1 MRKISKIFGFN
12 SSQHSLRTEVFA
24 GISTFIVMAYI
35 LALAPKAFEGVGGT
49 ADPFPTAALFTAT
62 ALVSAVSTFL
72 MAVYAK
78 RPLAVAPGVGLLFFI
93 SGTVCMQMGYS
104 WHFALTAILLEGV
117 LFTVLAFSRLR
128 YLIME
133 SIPLSLRSATAVGVG
148 LFLASLGLKSA
159 GMTDSGAAIVSLASI
174 VTEPEKQLFAIC
186 VMLSGVLIVYRVKGA
201 IFLSIIASTILGI
214 PLGLTRFDEV
224 MTIPESPAPLF
235 MQMEWS
241 EDIFSI
247 DMFVCVVSIFFLD
260 VFDTIGT
267 VSGVLSNT
275 NLSRSNGRIS
285 RMSHI
290 FQVDAIS
297 SMLSGLMG
305 TTTCT
310 SYLESAAGVAEGG
323 RTGVPS
329 LVTAICFLFALFF
342 SPIFLA
348 IPPVVTGAILLVVS
362 FQMFAAIKHINFTN
376 PVEAIPSVLVIL
388 VMAIIGSISDGIV
401 VGVITY
407 AVLNFTAEM
416 KQERERRKRGH
427 FFTINKIGRA
437 HV

>member
-1 MRKISKIFGFN
+1 MRKIAKIFGFN

-214 PLGLTRFDEV
+214 PLGLTRFDAV

-267 VSGVLSNT
+267 VSGVLSTT

-323 RTGVPS
+323 RTGVTS
-329 LVTAICFLFALFF
+329 LVTTICFLFALFF

-407 AVLNFTAEM
+407 AVLNSTAEV

-427 FFTINKIGRA
+427 FFTINKDE
-437 HV
+437 

>member
-1 MRKISKIFGFN
+1 MRKIAKIFGFN

-267 VSGVLSNT
+267 VLGVLSNT
-275 NLSRSNGRIS
+275 NLSRTNGRIS

-297 SMLSGLMG
+297 STLSGLMG

-342 SPIFLA
+342 SPLFLA

-362 FQMFAAIKHINFTN
+362 FHMFAAIKHINLTN

-427 FFTINKIGRA
+427 FFTINKDE
-437 HV
+437 

>member
-1 MRKISKIFGFN
+1 MRKIAKIFGFN

-186 VMLSGVLIVYRVKGA
+186 VMLSGMLIVYRVKGA

-407 AVLNFTAEM
+407 AVLNSTAEV

-427 FFTINKIGRA
+427 FFTNNKDE
-437 HV
+437 

>member
-1 MRKISKIFGFN
+1 MRKIAKIFGFN

-275 NLSRSNGRIS
+275 NLSRTNGRIS

-323 RTGVPS
+323 RTGVTS

-407 AVLNFTAEM
+407 AVLNSTAEV

-427 FFTINKIGRA
+427 FFTNNKDE
-437 HV
+437 

>member
-1 MRKISKIFGFN
+1 MRKIAKIFGFN

-323 RTGVPS
+323 RTGVTS
-329 LVTAICFLFALFF
+329 LVTVICFLFALFF

-427 FFTINKIGRA
+427 FFTINEDE
-437 HV
+437 

>member
-1 MRKISKIFGFN
+1 
-12 SSQHSLRTEVFA
+12 
-24 GISTFIVMAYI
+24 MAYI

-275 NLSRSNGRIS
+275 SLSRSNGRIS

-323 RTGVPS
+323 RTGVTS
-329 LVTAICFLFALFF
+329 LVTVICFLFALFF
-342 SPIFLA
+342 SPLFLA

-362 FQMFAAIKHINFTN
+362 FHMFAAIKHINFTN

-407 AVLNFTAEM
+407 AVLNSTAEV

-427 FFTINKIGRA
+427 FFTNNKDE
-437 HV
+437 

>member
-1 MRKISKIFGFN
+1 MRKIAKIFGFN

-214 PLGLTRFDEV
+214 PLGLTRFDAV

-267 VSGVLSNT
+267 VSGVLSTT

-342 SPIFLA
+342 SPLFLA

-407 AVLNFTAEM
+407 AVLNSTAEV

-427 FFTINKIGRA
+427 FFTINKDE
-437 HV
+437 

>member
-1 MRKISKIFGFN
+1 
-12 SSQHSLRTEVFA
+12 
-24 GISTFIVMAYI
+24 MAYI

-267 VSGVLSNT
+267 VSGVLSTT

-323 RTGVPS
+323 RTGVTS
-329 LVTAICFLFALFF
+329 LVTVICFLLALFF

-362 FQMFAAIKHINFTN
+362 FHMFAAIKHINFTN

-401 VGVITY
+401 VGVMTY

-416 KQERERRKRGH
+416 KEERERRKRGN
-427 FFTINKIGRA
+427 FFTINKEE
-437 HV
+437 

>member
-1 MRKISKIFGFN
+1 MRKIAKIFGFN

-275 NLSRSNGRIS
+275 NLSRTNGRIS

-407 AVLNFTAEM
+407 AVLNSTAEV

-427 FFTINKIGRA
+427 FFTINKDE
-437 HV
+437 

>member
-1 MRKISKIFGFN
+1 MRKIAKIFGFN

-159 GMTDSGAAIVSLASI
+159 GMTESGAAIVSLASI

-267 VSGVLSNT
+267 VSGVLSTT
-275 NLSRSNGRIS
+275 NLSRTNGRIS

-342 SPIFLA
+342 SPLFLA

-407 AVLNFTAEM
+407 AVLNSTAEV

-427 FFTINKIGRA
+427 FFTINKDE
-437 HV
+437 

>member
-1 MRKISKIFGFN
+1 MRKIAKIFGFN

-214 PLGLTRFDEV
+214 PLGLTRFDAV

-275 NLSRSNGRIS
+275 SLSRSNGRIS

-362 FQMFAAIKHINFTN
+362 FHMFAAIKHINLTN

-427 FFTINKIGRA
+427 FFTINKDE
-437 HV
+437 

>member
-1 MRKISKIFGFN
+1 MRKIAKIFGFN

-117 LFTVLAFSRLR
+117 LFTVLAFSKLR

-275 NLSRSNGRIS
+275 NLSRTNGRIS

-297 SMLSGLMG
+297 STLSGLMG

-323 RTGVPS
+323 RTGVTS
-329 LVTAICFLFALFF
+329 LVTVICFLFALFF

-427 FFTINKIGRA
+427 FFTINKDE
-437 HV
+437 

>member
-1 MRKISKIFGFN
+1 MRKIAKIFGFN

-214 PLGLTRFDEV
+214 PLGLTRFDAV

-267 VSGVLSNT
+267 VSGVLSTT

-323 RTGVPS
+323 RTGVTS
-329 LVTAICFLFALFF
+329 LVTVICFLFALFF

-407 AVLNFTAEM
+407 AVLNSTAEV
-416 KQERERRKRGH
+416 KQERERRKRGR
-427 FFTINKIGRA
+427 FFTINKDE
-437 HV
+437 

>member
-1 MRKISKIFGFN
+1 MRKIAKIFGFN

-275 NLSRSNGRIS
+275 NLSRSDGRIS

-407 AVLNFTAEM
+407 AVLNSTAEV

-427 FFTINKIGRA
+427 FFTINKDE
-437 HV
+437 

>member
-1 MRKISKIFGFN
+1 MRKIAKIFGFN

-275 NLSRSNGRIS
+275 NLSRTNGRIS

-297 SMLSGLMG
+297 STLSGLMG

-407 AVLNFTAEM
+407 AVLNSTAEV

-427 FFTINKIGRA
+427 FFTINKDE
-437 HV
+437 

>member
-1 MRKISKIFGFN
+1 MRKIAKIFGFN

-148 LFLASLGLKSA
+148 FFLASLGLKSA

-247 DMFVCVVSIFFLD
+247 DMLVCVVSIFFLD

-267 VSGVLSNT
+267 VLGVLSNT
-275 NLSRSNGRIS
+275 NLSRTNGRIS

-297 SMLSGLMG
+297 STLSGLMG

-323 RTGVPS
+323 RTGVTS
-329 LVTAICFLFALFF
+329 LVTVICFLFALFF

-416 KQERERRKRGH
+416 KQERERRKRGY
-427 FFTINKIGRA
+427 FFTINKDE
-437 HV
+437 

>member
-1 MRKISKIFGFN
+1 MRKIAKIFGFN

-267 VSGVLSNT
+267 VSGVLSTT

-323 RTGVPS
+323 RTGVTS

-362 FQMFAAIKHINFTN
+362 FHMFAAIKHINFTN

-427 FFTINKIGRA
+427 FFTINKDE
-437 HV
+437 

>member
-1 MRKISKIFGFN
+1 MRKIAKIFGFN

-275 NLSRSNGRIS
+275 NLSRTNGRIS

-323 RTGVPS
+323 RTGVTS
-329 LVTAICFLFALFF
+329 LVTVICFLFALFF
-342 SPIFLA
+342 SPLFLA

-362 FQMFAAIKHINFTN
+362 FHMFAAIKHINFTN

-407 AVLNFTAEM
+407 AVLNSTAEV

-427 FFTINKIGRA
+427 FFTINKDE
-437 HV
+437 

>member
-1 MRKISKIFGFN
+1 MRKIAKIFGFN

-214 PLGLTRFDEV
+214 PLGLTRFDAV

-267 VSGVLSNT
+267 VSGVLSTT

-285 RMSHI
+285 RMSRI

-323 RTGVPS
+323 RTGVTS
-329 LVTAICFLFALFF
+329 LVTVICFLFALFF

-427 FFTINKIGRA
+427 FFTINKDE
-437 HV
+437 

>member
-1 MRKISKIFGFN
+1 MRKIAKIFGFN

-186 VMLSGVLIVYRVKGA
+186 VMLSGMLIVYRVKGA

-267 VSGVLSNT
+267 VSGVLSTT

-407 AVLNFTAEM
+407 AVLNSTAEV

-427 FFTINKIGRA
+427 FFTNNKDE
-437 HV
+437 

>member
-1 MRKISKIFGFN
+1 MRKIAKIFGFN

-407 AVLNFTAEM
+407 AVLNSTAEM

-427 FFTINKIGRA
+427 FFTINKDE
-437 HV
+437 

>member
-1 MRKISKIFGFN
+1 MRKIAKIFGFN

-148 LFLASLGLKSA
+148 FFLASLGLKSA

-267 VSGVLSNT
+267 VLGVLSNT
-275 NLSRSNGRIS
+275 NLSRTNGRIS

-297 SMLSGLMG
+297 STLSGLMG

-427 FFTINKIGRA
+427 FFTINKDE
-437 HV
+437 

>member
-1 MRKISKIFGFN
+1 MRKIAKIFGFN

-267 VSGVLSNT
+267 FSGVLSNT

-407 AVLNFTAEM
+407 AVLNSTAEV

-427 FFTINKIGRA
+427 FFTNNKDE
-437 HV
+437 

>member
-1 MRKISKIFGFN
+1 MRKIAKIFGFN
-12 SSQHSLRTEVFA
+12 SNQHSLRTEVFA

-214 PLGLTRFDEV
+214 PLGLTRFDAV

-267 VSGVLSNT
+267 VSGVLSTT

-323 RTGVPS
+323 RTGVTS

-407 AVLNFTAEM
+407 AVLNSTAEV

-427 FFTINKIGRA
+427 FFTINKDE
-437 HV
+437 

>member
-1 MRKISKIFGFN
+1 
-12 SSQHSLRTEVFA
+12 
-24 GISTFIVMAYI
+24 MAYI

-275 NLSRSNGRIS
+275 NLSRTNGRIS

-407 AVLNFTAEM
+407 AVLNSTAEV

-427 FFTINKIGRA
+427 FFTINKDE
-437 HV
+437 

>member
-1 MRKISKIFGFN
+1 MRKIAKIFGFN

-148 LFLASLGLKSA
+148 FFLASLGLKSA

-275 NLSRSNGRIS
+275 NLSRTNGRIS

-297 SMLSGLMG
+297 STLSGLMG

-323 RTGVPS
+323 RTGVTS

-407 AVLNFTAEM
+407 AVLNSTAEM

-427 FFTINKIGRA
+427 FFTINKDE
-437 HV
+437 

>member
-1 MRKISKIFGFN
+1 MRKIAKIFGFN

-275 NLSRSNGRIS
+275 NLSRTNGRIS

-323 RTGVPS
+323 RTGITS

-407 AVLNFTAEM
+407 AVLNSTAEM

-427 FFTINKIGRA
+427 FFTINKDE
-437 HV
+437 

>member
-1 MRKISKIFGFN
+1 MRKIAKIFGFN

-267 VSGVLSNT
+267 VSGVLSTT

-323 RTGVPS
+323 RTGITS

-362 FQMFAAIKHINFTN
+362 FHMFAAIKHINLTN

-407 AVLNFTAEM
+407 AVLNSTAEM

-427 FFTINKIGRA
+427 FFTNNKDE
-437 HV
+437 

>member
-1 MRKISKIFGFN
+1 MRKIAKIFGFN

-267 VSGVLSNT
+267 VSGVLSTT
-275 NLSRSNGRIS
+275 NLSRTNGRIS

-323 RTGVPS
+323 RTGVTS

-427 FFTINKIGRA
+427 FFTINKDE
-437 HV
+437 

>member
-1 MRKISKIFGFN
+1 MRKIAKIFGFN

-214 PLGLTRFDEV
+214 PLGLTRFDAV

-275 NLSRSNGRIS
+275 NLSRTNGRIS

-323 RTGVPS
+323 RTGVTS

-362 FQMFAAIKHINFTN
+362 FHMFAAIKHINFTN

-416 KQERERRKRGH
+416 KQERERRKRGR
-427 FFTINKIGRA
+427 FFTINKDE
-437 HV
+437 

>member
-1 MRKISKIFGFN
+1 MRKIAKIFGFN

-275 NLSRSNGRIS
+275 SLSRSNGRIS

-362 FQMFAAIKHINFTN
+362 FHMFAAIKHINFTN

-407 AVLNFTAEM
+407 AVLNSTAEV

-427 FFTINKIGRA
+427 FFTINKDE
-437 HV
+437 

>member
-1 MRKISKIFGFN
+1 MRKIAKIFGFN

-214 PLGLTRFDEV
+214 PLGLTRFDAV

-267 VSGVLSNT
+267 VSGVLSTT

-323 RTGVPS
+323 RTGVTS
-329 LVTAICFLFALFF
+329 LVTVICFLFALFF

-362 FQMFAAIKHINFTN
+362 FHMFAAIKHINLTN

-407 AVLNFTAEM
+407 AVLNSTAEV

-427 FFTINKIGRA
+427 FFTINKDE
-437 HV
+437 

>member
-1 MRKISKIFGFN
+1 MRKIAKIFGFN

-117 LFTVLAFSRLR
+117 LFTALAFSRLR

-214 PLGLTRFDEV
+214 PLGLTRFDAV

-427 FFTINKIGRA
+427 FFTINKDE
-437 HV
+437 

>member
-1 MRKISKIFGFN
+1 MRKIAKIFGFN

-148 LFLASLGLKSA
+148 FFLASLGLKSA

-247 DMFVCVVSIFFLD
+247 DMLVCVVSIFFLD

-267 VSGVLSNT
+267 VLGVLSNT
-275 NLSRSNGRIS
+275 NLSRTNGRIS

-297 SMLSGLMG
+297 STLSGLMG

-323 RTGVPS
+323 RTGVTS
-329 LVTAICFLFALFF
+329 LVTVICFLFALFF

-362 FQMFAAIKHINFTN
+362 FHMFAAIKHINLTN

-427 FFTINKIGRA
+427 FFTINKDE
-437 HV
+437 

>member
-1 MRKISKIFGFN
+1 MRKIAKIFGFN

-24 GISTFIVMAYI
+24 GLSTFIVMAYI

-148 LFLASLGLKSA
+148 FFLASLGLKSA

-201 IFLSIIASTILGI
+201 IFLSIIASTIIGI

-267 VSGVLSNT
+267 VLGVLSNT
-275 NLSRSNGRIS
+275 NLSRTNGRIS

-297 SMLSGLMG
+297 STLSGLMG

-323 RTGVPS
+323 RTGVTS

-427 FFTINKIGRA
+427 FFTINKDE
-437 HV
+437 

>member
-1 MRKISKIFGFN
+1 MRKIAKIFGFN

-72 MAVYAK
+72 MAVYAR

-275 NLSRSNGRIS
+275 NLSRTNGRIS

-407 AVLNFTAEM
+407 AVLNSTAEV

-427 FFTINKIGRA
+427 FFTINKDE
-437 HV
+437 

>member
-1 MRKISKIFGFN
+1 MRKIAKIFGFN

-275 NLSRSNGRIS
+275 SLSRSNGRIS

-323 RTGVPS
+323 RTGVTS
-329 LVTAICFLFALFF
+329 LVTVICFLFALFF

-416 KQERERRKRGH
+416 KQERERRKRGN
-427 FFTINKIGRA
+427 FFTINKEE
-437 HV
+437 

>member
-1 MRKISKIFGFN
+1 MRKIAKIFGFN

-214 PLGLTRFDEV
+214 PLGLTRFDAV

-275 NLSRSNGRIS
+275 NLSRTNGRIS

-362 FQMFAAIKHINFTN
+362 FHMFAAIKHINLTN

-407 AVLNFTAEM
+407 AVLNSTAEV

-427 FFTINKIGRA
+427 FFTNNKDE
-437 HV
+437 

>member
-1 MRKISKIFGFN
+1 MRKIAKIFGFN

-275 NLSRSNGRIS
+275 NLSRTNGRIS

-323 RTGVPS
+323 RTGVTS
-329 LVTAICFLFALFF
+329 LVTVICFLFALFF

-362 FQMFAAIKHINFTN
+362 FHMFAAIKHINLTN

-407 AVLNFTAEM
+407 AVLNSTAEV

-427 FFTINKIGRA
+427 FFTNNKDE
-437 HV
+437 

>member
-1 MRKISKIFGFN
+1 MRKIAKIFGFN

-267 VSGVLSNT
+267 VSGVLSTT

-427 FFTINKIGRA
+427 FFTINKDE
-437 HV
+437 